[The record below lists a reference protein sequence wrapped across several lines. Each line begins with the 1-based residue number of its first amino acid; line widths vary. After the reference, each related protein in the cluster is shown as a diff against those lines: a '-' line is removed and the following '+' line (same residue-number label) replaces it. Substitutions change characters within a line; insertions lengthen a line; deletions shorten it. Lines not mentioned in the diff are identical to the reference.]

1 MVKSP
6 YSLEAIK
13 ARRSELSKQ
22 IAEKEQNI
30 TQMWGKMV
38 EPPVIENK
46 YHLWSNRAKAAF
58 KTYDGVLLGYKLFRI
73 FGGFMK
79 RQKTGGIQSLPVKEH
94 NDGKLTFSPFQ
105 N

>member
-46 YHLWSNRAKAAF
+46 YHLWSKLAKAAF
-58 KTYDGVLLGYKLFRI
+58 MTYDVVLLFYNVLRI
-73 FGGFMK
+73 FGGFM
-79 RQKTGGIQSLPVKEH
+79 
-94 NDGKLTFSPFQ
+94 
-105 N
+105 

>member
-79 RQKTGGIQSLPVKEH
+79 RQNKKVPRQ
-94 NDGKLTFSPFQ
+94 
-105 N
+105 